1 MWCLLLFRCSDL
13 DTDSPEKLQQ
23 AQEDQEDADHLEGPK
38 PDGWFALAQ
47 PSDERT
53 IRRPDGTT
61 PALPQNTV
69 RPQAETLYPHTVVF
83 VGFSLSW
90 ILVVVI
96 DFVLVSRANCG
107 ADTALMGIT

>member
-1 MWCLLLFRCSDL
+1 MPPFHPMTTWCLLPFRCSDL
-13 DTDSPEKLQQ
+13 DTDSPEKLQK
-23 AQEDQEDADHLEGPK
+23 AEEDQEDAEHLEGPK

-69 RPQAETLYPHTVVF
+69 RPPISSSYCRRHES
-83 VGFSLSW
+83 VGISSSRISFS
-90 ILVVVI
+90 
-96 DFVLVSRANCG
+96 
-107 ADTALMGIT
+107 

>member
-13 DTDSPEKLQQ
+13 DTDSPEKLQK

-69 RPQAETLYPHTVVF
+69 RPQAETLYPHCCF
-83 VGFSLSW
+83 RWL
-90 ILVVVI
+90 LVAVT

-107 ADTALMGIT
+107 ADTALMEIT

>member
-1 MWCLLLFRCSDL
+1 MWCLLPFRCSDL
-13 DTDSPEKLQQ
+13 DTDSPEKLQK
-23 AQEDQEDADHLEGPK
+23 AQEDQEDADHLEGPM

-69 RPQAETLYPHTVVF
+69 RRQPRFYIPLLF
-83 VGFSLSW
+83 RWLLLSSW
-90 ILVVVI
+90 ISSW
-96 DFVLVSRANCG
+96 VSRANCG
-107 ADTALMGIT
+107 ADTALMEIT